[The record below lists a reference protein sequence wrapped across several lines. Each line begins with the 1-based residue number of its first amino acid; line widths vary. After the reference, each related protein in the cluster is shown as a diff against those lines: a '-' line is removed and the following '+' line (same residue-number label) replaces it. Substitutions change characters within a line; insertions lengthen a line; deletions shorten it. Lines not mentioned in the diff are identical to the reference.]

1 MISAT
6 FDERSVGT
14 TYNMFAEML
23 NLSKQIKY
31 CDSWQFLIGL
41 ISSIVFWHDNNNL
54 NIHEW

>member
-14 TYNMFAEML
+14 SYNMFAEML

-41 ISSIVFWHDNNNL
+41 ISSIVFCQDNK
-54 NIHEW
+54 I